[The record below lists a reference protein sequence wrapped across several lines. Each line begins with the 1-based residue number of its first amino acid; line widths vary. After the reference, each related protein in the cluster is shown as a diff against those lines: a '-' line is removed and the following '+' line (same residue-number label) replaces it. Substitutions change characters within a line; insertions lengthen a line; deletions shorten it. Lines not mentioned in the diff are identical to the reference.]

1 VTKNEILREKQEG
14 QKEKDE
20 EVEKDDEKVEE
31 KENSNVISMK
41 SKFSRGAIAGIFS
54 SVMKFMLNILAK

>member
-1 VTKNEILREKQEG
+1 MTKNTNLIEKQKG
-14 QKEKDE
+14 DNEKF
-20 EVEKDDEKVEE
+20 EE

-54 SVMKFMLNILAK
+54 SVIEFYLCMVKYFCKNE